1 VLTVGW
7 WKMACVNQPPGPH
20 SVDLTI
26 ARISEATDRLI
37 GSASALTDDQC
48 REPSLLPD
56 WSRAHVLTHLARNA
70 DGLSNLLTWAA
81 TGVETPQYPSMEDR
95 DARIEEGSGRP
106 AAEIVADLS
115 RSSKSFIS
123 QARELPAEAWLAEV
137 RTIRGPAHP
146 GWYTL
151 NRRLTEIEVHHVDLA
166 AGYAPA
172 DWPEWFVT
180 DMLYE
185 VISQLAVKP
194 DSPTAVLTDAST
206 GRQFLLPPDAIAD
219 LAITGPGHVLLAW
232 LLGRDSG
239 DILSADPDGPLPAI
253 PPY

>member
-1 VLTVGW
+1 
-7 WKMACVNQPPGPH
+7 MACVSQPPGPY

-26 ARISEATDRLI
+26 ARITEATDRLI
-37 GSASALTDDQC
+37 GSASALTDEQV
-48 REPSLLPD
+48 REPSLLPG
-56 WSRAHVLTHLARNA
+56 WSRGHVLTHLARNA

-81 TGVETPQYPSMEDR
+81 TGVETPQYPSPEDR

-137 RTIRGPAHP
+137 RGMRGPAHP

-151 NRRLTEIEVHHVDLA
+151 TRRLTELEVHHLDLA
-166 AGYAPA
+166 AGYSSA
-172 DWPEWFVT
+172 DWPRWFVT

-185 VISQLAVKP
+185 VINQMAAKP
-194 DSPTAVLTDAST
+194 ESPAAVLTDAST
-206 GRQFLLPPDAIAD
+206 GRQFLLPPDTMAD
-219 LAITGPGHVLLAW
+219 LAITGPGHLLLAW

-239 DILSADPDGPLPAI
+239 DSLSADPEGPLPAI

>member
-1 VLTVGW
+1 MTAPW
-7 WKMACVNQPPGPH
+7 WKMACVNQPPGPR

-37 GSASALTDDQC
+37 ESASALADGQLRD
-48 REPSLLPD
+48 PSLLPG
-56 WSRAHVLTHLARNA
+56 WSRGHVLTHLARNA
-70 DGLSNLLTWAA
+70 DGLSNLLIWAR
-81 TGVETPQYPSMEDR
+81 TGVETPQYTSRDDR
-95 DARIEEGSGRP
+95 DAQIEEGSGRP

-115 RSSKSFIS
+115 RSSEAFIN

-137 RTIRGPAHP
+137 RGMRGPAHP

-151 NRRLTEIEVHHVDLA
+151 NRRLTEVEVHHVDLA

-172 DWPEWFVT
+172 DWPGWFVT

-185 VISQLAVKP
+185 VIHQLAVKP
-194 DSPTAVLTDAST
+194 DPPSAVLTDTTT

-232 LLGRDSG
+232 LLGRDPGES
-239 DILSADPDGPLPAI
+239 LSADPEGPLPAI
-253 PPY
+253 PAY